1 MRLGLSEINPIYF
14 ESIKQTFRVPQTLG
28 IIGGK
33 PNHALYFVGYVNN
46 ELIYLDPHKTQPTVD
61 LDELAPLDSF
71 CNDLSYHC
79 KTANR
84 MDFHLMDPSIALCFF
99 FKTKD
104 EFDSWCKIFKE
115 IYERNEKQSLFEL
128 NETRMKQWIC
138 SEAEEGIEYKD
149 YDLANNDNLIQASE
163 ATEHSSYDEE
173 EFELLG

>member
-1 MRLGLSEINPIYF
+1 
-14 ESIKQTFRVPQTLG
+14 
-28 IIGGK
+28 
-33 PNHALYFVGYVNN
+33 
-46 ELIYLDPHKTQPTVD
+46 
-61 LDELAPLDSF
+61 
-71 CNDLSYHC
+71 
-79 KTANR
+79 

-173 EFELLG
+173 EFELLGW